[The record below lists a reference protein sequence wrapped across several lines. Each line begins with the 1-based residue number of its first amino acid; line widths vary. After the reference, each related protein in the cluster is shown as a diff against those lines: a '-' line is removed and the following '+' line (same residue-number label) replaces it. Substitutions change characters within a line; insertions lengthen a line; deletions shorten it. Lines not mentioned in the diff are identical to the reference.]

1 MRIFLFI
8 GKAKDWKD
16 LNDENEFEE
25 LKKIKLS
32 LQATLISNESHKT
45 I

>member
-8 GKAKDWKD
+8 GKAKDWKT

-25 LKKIKLS
+25 LKKLS
-32 LQATLISNESHKT
+32 LQATLISNESHET

>member
-8 GKAKDWKD
+8 GKAKDWKA
-16 LNDENEFEE
+16 LNNENEFEE
-25 LKKIKLS
+25 IKKLS
-32 LQATLISNESHKT
+32 LQATLISNESHET